1 MRRGNRY
8 FLGVYLRLPK
18 DNIVLLVRDDVKE
31 DIVQLIAVDVGIYIS
46 YLSDSALDCYVN
58 LGEVTG
64 SNRDT

>member
-31 DIVQLIAVDVGIYIS
+31 DIVQLIAVDISIYIS
-46 YLSDSALDCYVN
+46 YLSDSALNYYID

-64 SNRDT
+64 SNRDI